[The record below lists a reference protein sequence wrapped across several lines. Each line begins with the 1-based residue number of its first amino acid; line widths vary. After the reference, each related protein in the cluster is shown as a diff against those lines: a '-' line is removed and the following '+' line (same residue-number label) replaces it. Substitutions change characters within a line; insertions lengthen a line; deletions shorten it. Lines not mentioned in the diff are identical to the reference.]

1 MGGGLNRSRSGSFVA
16 PLMIST
22 LLHQSRYAMRII
34 GGRLQRQTLRSPQ
47 GHLTRPTTDRARE
60 AIFNM
65 IFSRLDLHD
74 TFVLDLFAGT
84 GALGLEAISRGAAH
98 ATFVESAPKVL
109 SFAQQNA
116 EALEVADQTAMVK
129 TKAAPYLQKYSGP
142 PFSVIFADP
151 PYAYNGLADLPDL
164 ALPHLTPNGLLILE
178 HDTRIFFDDHPAL
191 DTSRK
196 YGRTVV
202 TIFCPLLAERA
213 DPAPSDASPA
223 S

>member
-1 MGGGLNRSRSGSFVA
+1 
-16 PLMIST
+16 
-22 LLHQSRYAMRII
+22 MRII
-34 GGRLQRQTLRSPQ
+34 GGSLQRQTLDSPD

-65 IFSRLDLHD
+65 IYSRLDLHG

-84 GALGLEAISRGAAH
+84 GALGLEAVSRGAAH
-98 ATFVESAPKVL
+98 ATFVESNPRVL
-109 SFAQQNA
+109 AYAQKNA
-116 EALEVADQTAMVK
+116 EALGVADKTATVK
-129 TKAAPYLQKYSGP
+129 TKAAPYLEKYSGP

-151 PYAYNGLADLPDL
+151 PYEYEGLADLPAL
-164 ALPHLTPNGLLILE
+164 AMPHLQPNGLFVLE

-202 TIFCPLLAERA
+202 TLFCPMLAASDDA
-213 DPAPSDASPA
+213 DAPDAALTEAPSEAPDASSA
-223 S
+223 

>member
-1 MGGGLNRSRSGSFVA
+1 MKGCSQFSVSQ
-16 PLMIST
+16 P
-22 LLHQSRYAMRII
+22 QYYMRII
-34 GGRLQRQTLRSPQ
+34 GGRLQRQSLSSPE

-65 IFSRLDLHD
+65 IFSRLELRD
-74 TFVLDLFAGT
+74 TYVLDLFAGT

-98 ATFVESAPKVL
+98 ATFVESEPAVL
-109 SFAQQNA
+109 RFVSKNA
-116 EALEVADQTAMVK
+116 ERLGVEDQCTVVK
-129 TKAAPYLQKYSGP
+129 SEAAAYLRKYNGP

-151 PYAYNGLADLPDL
+151 PYEYDQMAELPEL
-164 ALPHLTPNGLLILE
+164 ALPHLQPNGLFILE

-202 TIFCPLLAERA
+202 TLFCPLLAE
-213 DPAPSDASPA
+213 PSDAGDSAA
-223 S
+223 STSAS